1 MCVPV
6 IKEHN
11 QVNYVL
17 SVALEVN
24 PPAKQLAN
32 YSHIISLHRLFAKEL
47 QMFTHTHT
55 HTHTHIHTQLGDDD
69 SGVYLHKI
77 SSLHLLPSFIICMS

>member
-1 MCVPV
+1 MLLWKPMCVPV

-55 HTHTHIHTQLGDDD
+55 HTHTHTTW
-69 SGVYLHKI
+69 
-77 SSLHLLPSFIICMS
+77 